1 MIQHSIIERN
11 RGGYKG
17 MHGFIAE
24 VAECGVGNAKEI
36 IQGRAPDYIW
46 VNDNGPVDLI
56 KNGQA
61 IQQKFVNSGNHLS
74 LRAISQHLEHY
85 PNYLKNGGKY
95 MIPKDHYEK
104 IMMYLN
110 LSPKEANK
118 LATSTEEFSLKQY
131 NEVHQFFNEKKI
143 DIHDI
148 EPSQFNYRDV
158 AKNKIEKTLDDQSK
172 VLKKTNQQ
180 IQHKTYEMHKPS
192 VSEGMHIAAISAGA
206 EGATS
211 FIQVVIQQRKEG
223 KFIKDYDLDDWYEI
237 LEKTGVG
244 IAKGGVRGISI
255 YALTSYTATP
265 AAVANSLCTISFG
278 LAHQLYLYRNGVID
292 QHQFLINSENLC
304 LDCTVSAM
312 SSLFGQVLIPIPV
325 IGAVIGNSVGTLL
338 YQLLK
343 DQLTLHEKKQI
354 KDYLKQLEILDRQ
367 LDKEYQ
373 TYIKQINNSL
383 INYYNLL
390 ESSFSPDYR
399 VAFDSSIAL
408 AKSIGIS
415 DDQILKNKQDIDDYF
430 LR

>member
-1 MIQHSIIERN
+1 
-11 RGGYKG
+11 
-17 MHGFIAE
+17 
-24 VAECGVGNAKEI
+24 
-36 IQGRAPDYIW
+36 
-46 VNDNGPVDLI
+46 
-56 KNGQA
+56 
-61 IQQKFVNSGNHLS
+61 
-74 LRAISQHLEHY
+74 
-85 PNYLKNGGKY
+85 

-110 LSPKEANK
+110 LSPKEVNK
-118 LATSTEEFSLKQY
+118 LATSTGEFSLKQY

-192 VSEGMHIAAISAGA
+192 VSEGMHIAAVSAGA
-206 EGATS
+206 EGATA

-244 IAKGGVRGISI
+244 SAKGGVRGISI
-255 YALTSYTATP
+255 YTLTNYTATP

-304 LDCTVSAM
+304 LDCSVSAM

-343 DQLTLHEKKQI
+343 DQLTVHEKKQF
-354 KDYLKQLEILDRQ
+354 KNYLKQLKMLDQQLDR
-367 LDKEYQ
+367 KYQ
-373 TYIKQINNSL
+373 VYVKQINDSL
-383 INYYNLL
+383 TNYYNLL
-390 ESSFSPDYR
+390 QSAFSPDYR
-399 VAFDSSIAL
+399 VAFESSITL
-408 AKSIGIS
+408 AKYIGIS
-415 DDQILKNKQDIDDYF
+415 NDQILKNKREIDDYF
-430 LR
+430 LG

>member
-1 MIQHSIIERN
+1 
-11 RGGYKG
+11 
-17 MHGFIAE
+17 
-24 VAECGVGNAKEI
+24 
-36 IQGRAPDYIW
+36 
-46 VNDNGPVDLI
+46 
-56 KNGQA
+56 
-61 IQQKFVNSGNHLS
+61 
-74 LRAISQHLEHY
+74 
-85 PNYLKNGGKY
+85 

-110 LSPKEANK
+110 LSPKEVNK
-118 LATSTEEFSLKQY
+118 LATSTGEFSLKQY

-192 VSEGMHIAAISAGA
+192 VSEGMHIAAV
-206 EGATS
+206 

-244 IAKGGVRGISI
+244 SAKGGVRGISI
-255 YALTSYTATP
+255 YTLTNYTATP

-304 LDCTVSAM
+304 LDCSVSAM

-343 DQLTLHEKKQI
+343 DQLTVHEKKQF
-354 KDYLKQLEILDRQ
+354 KNYLKQLKMLDQQLDR
-367 LDKEYQ
+367 KYQ
-373 TYIKQINNSL
+373 VYVKQINDSL
-383 INYYNLL
+383 TNYYNLL
-390 ESSFSPDYR
+390 QSAFSPDYR
-399 VAFDSSIAL
+399 VAFESSITL
-408 AKSIGIS
+408 AKYIGIS
-415 DDQILKNKQDIDDYF
+415 NDQILKNKREIDDYF
-430 LR
+430 LG